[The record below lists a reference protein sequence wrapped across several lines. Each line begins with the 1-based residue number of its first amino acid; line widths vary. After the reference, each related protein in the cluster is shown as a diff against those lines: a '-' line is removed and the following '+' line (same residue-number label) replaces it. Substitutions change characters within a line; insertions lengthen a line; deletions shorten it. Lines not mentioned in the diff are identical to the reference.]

1 MIVATNSD
9 LFDGPGGWLTLCD
22 NDDQRESIRRRF
34 VRIKFMHPARD
45 APGGADVTLLQQ
57 MLDGEMAGIW
67 ATWTRT
73 AHNLRAH
80 MGERPLSG
88 CGCGMEFGGGGGG
101 GGARAP
107 PVDVLLSR
115 LVRAGATDTLWLR
128 RDIAYGLGPQVLD
141 ATGLRN
147 VQALT
152 VPAWR
157 RAMAAHGTGQIAEGA
172 RRNNAT
178 NRGAWGASLPPPP
191 SAASAFLP
199 PLN

>member
-1 MIVATNSD
+1 MIMATNSD
-9 LFDGPGGWLTLCD
+9 IFDGPGGYLTLCD

-34 VRIKFMHPARD
+34 VRIKFMHPASE
-45 APGGADVTLLQQ
+45 APGGADVTLLPQ
-57 MLDGEMAGIW
+57 MLDREMPGIW
-67 ATWTRT
+67 ATWTRH

-88 CGCGMEFGGGGGG
+88 CGCGMEFGGI
-101 GGARAP
+101 RAP

-152 VPAWR
+152 VSAWR
-157 RAMAAHGTGQIAEGA
+157 RAMEAHGTGQIAEGA
-172 RRNNAT
+172 RRNNAA

>member
-1 MIVATNSD
+1 MIMATNSD
-9 LFDGPGGWLTLCD
+9 IFDGPGGYFTLCD

-34 VRIKFMHPARD
+34 VRIKFMHPASE

-57 MLDGEMAGIW
+57 MLNGEMAGIY
-67 ATWTRT
+67 ATWTRH

-101 GGARAP
+101 ARAP

-115 LVRAGATDTLWLR
+115 LVRGGATDTLWLR

-172 RRNNAT
+172 RRNNPA
-178 NRGAWGASLPPPP
+178 NRGPRGASLPPLPP